1 MQKKAQPNIE
11 CIEMNI
17 LFQKPDILC
26 LKYPFLL
33 ILCNILIFWDTEF
46 GVFMIYKP

>member
-1 MQKKAQPNIE
+1 MQKEAQN
-11 CIEMNI
+11 
-17 LFQKPDILC
+17 FQKPDIC

-46 GVFMIYKP
+46 WVFIIFKP